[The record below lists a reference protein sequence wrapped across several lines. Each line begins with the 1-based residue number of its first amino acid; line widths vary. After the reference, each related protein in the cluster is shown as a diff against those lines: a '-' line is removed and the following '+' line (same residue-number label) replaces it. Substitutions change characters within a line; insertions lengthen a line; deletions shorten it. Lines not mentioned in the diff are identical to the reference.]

1 MDAQDVSL
9 IILADRSK
17 LIDRMANTAEN
28 WFTTAPEY
36 RTKANLVKAIRMA
49 GKDMK

>member
-36 RTKANLVKAIRMA
+36 RTKANLTESLRRA
-49 GKDMK
+49 GRDK